1 MTSTT
6 LLRSRRGHS
15 VGLCAAG
22 VGEPV
27 ILIHGVGL
35 QSVAWGPQIDALAH
49 AHRVIALD
57 LPGHGQS
64 APLPPG
70 AELPDFVAWLFD
82 VLATLDCGP
91 VNIVGHS
98 MGALIAG
105 GFAVA
110 HSEMTRRV
118 ALVNGVF
125 CRDPLARRAVE
136 ARAAEIRAGNIDLE
150 APLTRW
156 FSDSE
161 GQSEARAQVAEWLR
175 TVDPSGYATTYAAFA
190 KGDATYAD
198 RFATIGCPFLAL
210 TADGDLN
217 STPAMSQAMAGMVRD
232 GQAVTIDGHRHMVNL
247 TAPDLVSSHLLT
259 WLGRAPA
266 RKELS

>member
-6 LLRSRRGHS
+6 PLRSRRVHS
-15 VGLCAAG
+15 VGLRTAG

-35 QSVAWGPQIDALAH
+35 QSAAWAPQIDALAH
-49 AHRVIALD
+49 THRVISVD

-64 APLPPG
+64 APLPIG

-82 VLATLDCGP
+82 VLATLDFGP

-98 MGALIAG
+98 MGAMIAG
-105 GFAVA
+105 GFAA
-110 HSEMTRRV
+110 THPEMTRRV

-125 CRDPLARRAVE
+125 RRSPLARRAVE
-136 ARAAEIRAGNIDLE
+136 ARAAKIRAGNMDLE

-156 FSDSE
+156 FGDNE
-161 GQSEARAQVAEWLR
+161 AKSEARARVAEWLR
-175 TVDPSGYATTYAAFA
+175 AVDPSGYATAYAAFA
-190 KGDATYAD
+190 RGDATYAD
-198 RFATIGCPFLAL
+198 GFATIGCPFLAL

-217 STPAMSQAMAGMVRD
+217 STPAMSQAMARIVQD
-232 GQAVTIDGHRHMVNL
+232 GHAVTIQGHRHMVNL
-247 TAPDLVSSHLLT
+247 TAPELVSSHLLT